1 MGVSINRHAP
11 KWMVDNGK
19 PIKMDDSG
27 VPPWIGNLHMIVQ
40 SILSTSIHDIW
51 GLLYNSLSTCIY

>member
-1 MGVSINRHAP
+1 MKMGVSINRDTP
-11 KWMVDNGK
+11 KWVVDNGK

-40 SILSTSIHDIW
+40 SILSTIFGDYH
-51 GLLYNSLSTCIY
+51 NSLSACIY